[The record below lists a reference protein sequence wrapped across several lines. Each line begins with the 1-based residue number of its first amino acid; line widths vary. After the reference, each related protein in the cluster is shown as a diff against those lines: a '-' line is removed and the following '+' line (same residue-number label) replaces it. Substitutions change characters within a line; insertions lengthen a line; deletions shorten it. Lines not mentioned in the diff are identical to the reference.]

1 MEENK
6 WKRKKNNKWRIL
18 DFIDFFF
25 YLSKIFI
32 AFISWR
38 LNGYMTPPKRETEP
52 KQCPHH

>member
-32 AFISWR
+32 ALIS
-38 LNGYMTPPKRETEP
+38 
-52 KQCPHH
+52 

>member
-25 YLSKIFI
+25 FIFPRFLLHLFHG
-32 AFISWR
+32 A
-38 LNGYMTPPKRETEP
+38 
-52 KQCPHH
+52 